1 MSAAYQRRFRC
12 RREWPASHQRLLIL
26 IRMPATKGGLEDV
39 VAANSAI
46 CDIIGPQGK
55 LTYRGIDI
63 HELARQSSFEETT
76 YLLWFGNLPTRQA
89 LQDFTAALARQRRL
103 PEPVLTLMKDFP
115 REATP
120 MDALRTTLSAL
131 AFYDPQ
137 AHDNGRDANI
147 AKAMRVTAQ
156 TATVVAAWEQLRRG
170 RAPVEPDTAGSHA
183 ENFLRMLFGAE
194 PDRLSARAMDLA
206 LILHADHELN
216 ASTFAARVTAA
227 TLADI
232 YSAIVSAIGALAGPL
247 HGGANEQVIKMLQKI
262 GEPARVE
269 SYISERLEAHQKIPG
284 FGHRVYRTEDPRATH
299 LREMSR
305 QLGEHTGNLRWYELS
320 RKVEEVVMEK
330 KHLYANVDF
339 YSASCYFTMGIP
351 IDMFTPV
358 FAVSR
363 VSGWTAHILEQYAD
377 NRLIRPR
384 AEYVGDKDVPYV
396 PVERRELAA
405 S

>member
-1 MSAAYQRRFRC
+1 M
-12 RREWPASHQRLLIL
+12 
-26 IRMPATKGGLEDV
+26 TKGGLEDV
-39 VAANSAI
+39 IAANSAI
-46 CDIIGPQGK
+46 SDIIGPQGK

-63 HELARQSSFEETT
+63 HDLARHSSFEETT
-76 YLLWFGNLPTRQA
+76 YLLWFGALPTREA
-89 LQDFTAALARQRRL
+89 LGEFSAELSSHRAL
-103 PEPVLTLMKDFP
+103 PPPVLTLMKDFP
-115 REATP
+115 RNATP
-120 MDALRTTLSAL
+120 MDALRTALSAL

-137 AHDNGRDANI
+137 AHDASSDANVD
-147 AKAMRVTAQ
+147 KAIRVTAQ
-156 TATVVAAWEQLRRG
+156 TATIVAAYEQIRRG
-170 RAPVEPDTAGSHA
+170 REPVEPDRAGSHA

-194 PDRLSARAMDLA
+194 PDPLYVRAMDLA

-227 TLADI
+227 TLADM
-232 YSAIVSAIGALAGPL
+232 YSAVVSAIGALAGPL
-247 HGGANEQVIKMLQKI
+247 HGGANEQVMKMLQKI
-262 GEPARVE
+262 GDPARVE
-269 SYISERLEAHQKIPG
+269 AYVTERLQAHQKISG

-299 LREMSR
+299 LRQMSR
-305 QLGEHTGNLRWYELS
+305 QLGEHVGNLRWYEIS
-320 RKVEEVVMEK
+320 RKVEEVVMQQ

-384 AEYVGDKDVPYV
+384 AEYVGLTDVAYV
-396 PVERRELAA
+396 PIDRRVRAA

>member
-1 MSAAYQRRFRC
+1 
-12 RREWPASHQRLLIL
+12 
-26 IRMPATKGGLEDV
+26 MPATKGGLEDV
-39 VAANSAI
+39 IAATSTI
-46 CDIIGPQGK
+46 CDIIGPEGK

-63 HELARQSSFEETT
+63 HDLARNSSFEETT
-76 YLLWFGNLPTRQA
+76 YLLWFGSLPTPEA
-89 LQDFTAALARQRRL
+89 LHEFSVELASHRALPPQ
-103 PEPVLTLMKDFP
+103 VLTLMKDFP
-115 REATP
+115 RTATP
-120 MDALRTTLSAL
+120 MDATRTALSAL
-131 AFYDPQ
+131 AFYDPE
-137 AHDNGRDANI
+137 AHDASHQANV

-156 TATVVAAWEQLRRG
+156 FATIVAAYEQIRRG
-170 RAPVEPDTAGSHA
+170 REPIEPDRSGSHA

-194 PDRLSARAMDLA
+194 PDALFVRAMDLA

-227 TLADI
+227 TLADM
-232 YSAIVSAIGALAGPL
+232 YSATVSAIGALAGPL
-247 HGGANEQVIKMLQKI
+247 HGGANEQVMKMLQTI
-262 GEPARVE
+262 GEPSRAEAFVTQA
-269 SYISERLEAHQKIPG
+269 LQAHQKISG

-299 LREMSR
+299 LRQMSKE
-305 QLGEHTGNLRWYELS
+305 LGEHIGNLRWYEIS
-320 RKVEEVVMEK
+320 RKVEEAVMAQ

-363 VSGWTAHILEQYAD
+363 VAGWTAHVLEQYAD

-384 AEYVGDKDVPYV
+384 AEYLGEKDVAYV
-396 PVERRELAA
+396 PIDRRPRAA

>member
-1 MSAAYQRRFRC
+1 MVKPAYRRL
-12 RREWPASHQRLLIL
+12 RLHIL
-26 IRMPATKGGLEDV
+26 ALMPATKGGLEDV

-46 CDIIGPQGK
+46 CDIIGPEGK

-63 HELARQSSFEETT
+63 HDLARHSSFEETT
-76 YLLWFGNLPTRQA
+76 YLLWFGNLPTGQA
-89 LQDFTAALARQRRL
+89 LEQFSAELASQRAL
-103 PEPVLTLMKDFP
+103 PEPVLTLIKDFP
-115 REATP
+115 REAKP
-120 MDALRTTLSAL
+120 MDALRTALSAL

-137 AHDNGRDANI
+137 AQDNSREANV

-156 TATVVAAWEQLRRG
+156 TATIVAAFEQIRRG
-170 RAPVEPDTAGSHA
+170 RRPVPPDAAGSHA
-183 ENFLRMLFGAE
+183 ENFLRMLFGSE
-194 PDRLSARAMDLA
+194 PDPLNVRAMDLA

-227 TLADI
+227 TLADV

-247 HGGANEQVIKMLQKI
+247 HGGANEQVMRMLQKI
-262 GEPARVE
+262 GEPSRVE
-269 SYISERLEAHQKIPG
+269 PYINERLQAHQKIPG

-305 QLGEHTGNLRWYELS
+305 QLGEQVGNLRWYELS
-320 RKVEEVVMEK
+320 RQLEELVMRE

-351 IDMFTPV
+351 TDLFTPV

-363 VSGWTAHILEQYAD
+363 VSGWSAHILEQYGD

-384 AEYVGDKDVPYV
+384 AEYVGEKNVAYV
-396 PVERRELAA
+396 AIDRRVRAA

>member
-1 MSAAYQRRFRC
+1 M
-12 RREWPASHQRLLIL
+12 
-26 IRMPATKGGLEDV
+26 ATTKAGLEDV
-39 VAANSAI
+39 IAANSAI
-46 CDIIGPQGK
+46 CDIIGAQGK

-63 HELARQSSFEETT
+63 HDLARNSSFEETT
-76 YLLWFGNLPTRQA
+76 FLLWFGSLPTPDA
-89 LQDFTAALARQRRL
+89 LLKFSAELASHRVL
-103 PEPVLTLMKDFP
+103 PTQVLTLMKDFP
-115 REATP
+115 RTATP
-120 MDALRTTLSAL
+120 MDALRTALSAL

-137 AHDNGRDANI
+137 AHDAAREANI

-156 TATVVAAWEQLRRG
+156 TATIVAAYEQIRRG
-170 RAPVEPDTAGSHA
+170 RRPVDPEPNGSHA
-183 ENFLRMLFGAE
+183 ENFLHMLFGAE
-194 PDRLSARAMDLA
+194 PDPLFIRAMDLA

-227 TLADI
+227 TLADM

-247 HGGANEQVIKMLQKI
+247 HGGANEQVMKMLQKI
-262 GEPARVE
+262 GEPSRVE
-269 SYISERLEAHQKIPG
+269 AYVTERLAAHQKIAG

-305 QLGEHTGNLRWYELS
+305 ELGEHIGNLRWYEIS
-320 RKVEEVVMEK
+320 RKLEEVVMQQ

-363 VSGWTAHILEQYAD
+363 IAGWAAHVLEQYVD

-384 AEYVGDKDVPYV
+384 AEYVGEKDVAYV
-396 PVERRELAA
+396 PIERRVKAA

>member
-1 MSAAYQRRFRC
+1 
-12 RREWPASHQRLLIL
+12 
-26 IRMPATKGGLEDV
+26 MPLTKGGLEDV
-39 VAANSAI
+39 IAATSAI

-63 HELARQSSFEETT
+63 HDLARNSSFEETT
-76 YLLWFGNLPTRQA
+76 YLLWFGSLPTKEA
-89 LQDFTAALARQRRL
+89 LHQFSAELASHRAL
-103 PEPVLTLMKDFP
+103 PTEVLTLMKDFP
-115 REATP
+115 RNATP
-120 MDALRTTLSAL
+120 MDALRTALSAL

-137 AHDNGRDANI
+137 AHDSSREANV
-147 AKAMRVTAQ
+147 AKALRVTAQ
-156 TATVVAAWEQLRRG
+156 IATIVAAYEQIRRG
-170 RAPVEPDTAGSHA
+170 REPIEPDRAGSHA

-194 PDRLSARAMDLA
+194 PDALFVRAMDLA

-227 TLADI
+227 TLADM
-232 YSAIVSAIGALAGPL
+232 YAAIVAAIGALSGPL
-247 HGGANEQVIKMLQKI
+247 HGGANEQVMKMLQKI
-262 GEPARVE
+262 GEPSRAEAFVRE
-269 SYISERLEAHQKIPG
+269 KLETHQKVPG

-305 QLGEHTGNLRWYELS
+305 ELGEHIGNLRWYEIS
-320 RKVEEVVMEK
+320 RKVEEAVMQQ

-363 VSGWTAHILEQYAD
+363 MAGWTAHVLEQYGD

-384 AEYVGDKDVPYV
+384 AEYVGETDVPYV
-396 PVERRELAA
+396 PLDRRVKAA

>member
-1 MSAAYQRRFRC
+1 
-12 RREWPASHQRLLIL
+12 
-26 IRMPATKGGLEDV
+26 MPALKGGLEDV
-39 VAANSAI
+39 VAANSSI

-63 HELARQSSFEETT
+63 HDLAEHSSFEETT
-76 YLLWFGNLPTRQA
+76 YLLWFGSLPTRQA
-89 LQDFTAALARQRRL
+89 LQEFGAELASHRAL
-103 PEPVLTLMKDFP
+103 PKPVLTLIKDFP
-115 REATP
+115 RDATP

-137 AHDNGRDANI
+137 AHGSSREANV

-156 TATVVAAWEQLRRG
+156 TATIVASYEQIRRG
-170 RAPVEPDTAGSHA
+170 REPVAPDKDGSHA

-194 PDRLSARAMDLA
+194 PDPLYVRVMDLA
-206 LILHADHELN
+206 LVLHADHELN

-227 TLADI
+227 TLADM

-247 HGGANEQVIKMLQKI
+247 HGGANEQVMKMLQKI
-262 GEPARVE
+262 GDPSRVE
-269 SYISERLEAHQKIPG
+269 AYISEQLQAHQKVPG

-305 QLGEHTGNLRWYELS
+305 RLGEHVGNLRWYEIS
-320 RKVEEVVMEK
+320 RKVEEVVMQQ
-330 KHLYANVDF
+330 KHLHANVDF
-339 YSASCYFTMGIP
+339 YSASCYFTMGMP

-384 AEYVGDKDVPYV
+384 AEYIGDKDVPYV
-396 PVERRELAA
+396 PLDRRVKAA

>member
-1 MSAAYQRRFRC
+1 
-12 RREWPASHQRLLIL
+12 
-26 IRMPATKGGLEDV
+26 MPATKGGLEDV

-63 HELARQSSFEETT
+63 HDLAEHSSFEETI
-76 YLLWFGNLPTRQA
+76 YLLWFGSLPTRQV
-89 LQDFTAALARQRRL
+89 LQEFSAELTSHRVL
-103 PEPVLTLMKDFP
+103 PQPVLTLMKDFP
-115 REATP
+115 RNATP
-120 MDALRTTLSAL
+120 MDALRTALSAL
-131 AFYDPQ
+131 SFYDSQ
-137 AHDNGRDANI
+137 AHDGSREANV

-156 TATVVAAWEQLRRG
+156 TATIVAAYEQIRRG
-170 RAPVEPDTAGSHA
+170 REPVPPDTAGSHA
-183 ENFLRMLFGAE
+183 ENFLRMLFGSE
-194 PDRLSARAMDLA
+194 PDQLYVRAMDLA
-206 LILHADHELN
+206 LVLHADHELN

-227 TLADI
+227 TLADM

-247 HGGANEQVIKMLQKI
+247 HGGANEQVMKMLQKI
-262 GEPARVE
+262 GEPSRVE
-269 SYISERLEAHQKIPG
+269 AYVTERLQAHQKISG

-299 LREMSR
+299 LRQMSR
-305 QLGEHTGNLRWYELS
+305 ELGEHVGNLRWYELS
-320 RKVEEVVMEK
+320 RRVEEVVMQQ

-351 IDMFTPV
+351 LDMFTPV

-363 VSGWTAHILEQYAD
+363 VAGWTAHILEQYGD

-384 AEYVGDKDVPYV
+384 AEYIGEKDVPYV
-396 PVERRELAA
+396 PLDRRVKAA

>member
-1 MSAAYQRRFRC
+1 
-12 RREWPASHQRLLIL
+12 
-26 IRMPATKGGLEDV
+26 MPTTKAGLEDII
-39 VAANSAI
+39 AANSAI
-46 CDIIGPQGK
+46 CDIIGSQGK

-63 HELARQSSFEETT
+63 HDLARNSSFEETT
-76 YLLWFGNLPTRQA
+76 YLLWFGSLPTRDA
-89 LQDFTAALARQRRL
+89 LHQFSAELASHRALPTQ
-103 PEPVLTLMKDFP
+103 VLTLMKDFP
-115 REATP
+115 RTATP

-131 AFYDPQ
+131 AFYDLQ
-137 AHDNGRDANI
+137 AHDSSHEANV

-156 TATVVAAWEQLRRG
+156 TATIVAAYEQIRRG
-170 RAPVEPDTAGSHA
+170 RRPIEPESDGSHA

-194 PDRLSARAMDLA
+194 PDPLFVRAMDLA

-227 TLADI
+227 TLADM

-247 HGGANEQVIKMLQKI
+247 HGGANEQVMKMLQKI
-262 GEPARVE
+262 GEPSRVE
-269 SYISERLEAHQKIPG
+269 AYVTERLAAHQKISG

-305 QLGEHTGNLRWYELS
+305 ELGEHIGNLRWYEIS
-320 RKVEEVVMEK
+320 RKLEEVVMQQ

-363 VSGWTAHILEQYAD
+363 VAGWAAHVLEQYAD

-384 AEYVGDKDVPYV
+384 AEYVGETDVAYV
-396 PVERRELAA
+396 PIDRRVKAA

>member
-1 MSAAYQRRFRC
+1 
-12 RREWPASHQRLLIL
+12 
-26 IRMPATKGGLEDV
+26 MPMTKGGLEDV
-39 VAANSAI
+39 IAANSAI
-46 CDIIGPQGK
+46 SDIIGPQGK

-63 HELARQSSFEETT
+63 HDLARHSSFEETT
-76 YLLWFGNLPTRQA
+76 YLLWFGTLPTGEA
-89 LQDFTAALARQRRL
+89 LSEFSAELASHRALPQ
-103 PEPVLTLMKDFP
+103 PVLTLMTDFP
-115 REATP
+115 RNATP
-120 MDALRTTLSAL
+120 MDALRTALSAL

-137 AHDNGRDANI
+137 AHDASHDANV

-156 TATVVAAWEQLRRG
+156 TATIVAAYEQIRRG
-170 RAPVEPDTAGSHA
+170 REPVEPDADGSHA

-194 PDRLSARAMDLA
+194 PDPLYVRAMDLA

-227 TLADI
+227 TLADM

-247 HGGANEQVIKMLQKI
+247 HGGANEQVMKMLQKI
-262 GEPARVE
+262 GEPGRVE
-269 SYISERLEAHQKIPG
+269 AYVSERLAAHQKISG

-305 QLGEHTGNLRWYELS
+305 ELGEHIGNLRWYEIS
-320 RKVEEVVMEK
+320 RRVEEVVMQQ

-363 VSGWTAHILEQYAD
+363 VSGWTAHVLEQYAD

-384 AEYVGDKDVPYV
+384 AEYVGEKDVPYV
-396 PVERRELAA
+396 PVERRVKAA

>member
-1 MSAAYQRRFRC
+1 
-12 RREWPASHQRLLIL
+12 
-26 IRMPATKGGLEDV
+26 MPATKGGLEDV

-46 CDIIGPQGK
+46 SDIIGPQGK

-63 HELARQSSFEETT
+63 HDLAKHSSFEETT
-76 YLLWFGNLPTRQA
+76 YLLWFGSLPTREA
-89 LQDFTAALARQRRL
+89 LHQFSSELASHRALPTQ
-103 PEPVLTLMKDFP
+103 VLTVMKDFP
-115 REATP
+115 RNATP
-120 MDALRTTLSAL
+120 MDALRTALSAL

-137 AHDNGRDANI
+137 AHDSSRDANI
-147 AKAMRVTAQ
+147 AKAMKVTAQ
-156 TATVVAAWEQLRRG
+156 TATIVAAYEQIRRG
-170 RAPVEPDTAGSHA
+170 RQPVPPDADGSHA

-194 PDRLSARAMDLA
+194 PEPLYVRAMDLA

-227 TLADI
+227 TLADM

-247 HGGANEQVIKMLQKI
+247 HGGANEQVMKMLQAI
-262 GEPARVE
+262 GEPSRVE
-269 SYISERLEAHQKIPG
+269 SYVSERLQAHQKIPG

-305 QLGEHTGNLRWYELS
+305 ELGQKIGNLRWYEIS
-320 RKVEEVVMEK
+320 RKVEEVVMAQ

-363 VSGWTAHILEQYAD
+363 VSGWTAHVLEQYAD

-396 PVERRELAA
+396 PLEQRVKVA

>member
-1 MSAAYQRRFRC
+1 
-12 RREWPASHQRLLIL
+12 
-26 IRMPATKGGLEDV
+26 MPATKGGLEDV
-39 VAANSAI
+39 IAANSAI

-63 HELARQSSFEETT
+63 HDLARNSSFEETT
-76 YLLWFGNLPTRQA
+76 YLLWFGSLPTKEA
-89 LQDFTAALARQRRL
+89 LHQFSAELASHRALPA
-103 PEPVLTLMKDFP
+103 EVLTLMKDFP
-115 REATP
+115 RIAAP
-120 MDALRTTLSAL
+120 MDALRTALSAL
-131 AFYDPQ
+131 AFYDAQ
-137 AHDNGRDANI
+137 AHDASREANV
-147 AKAMRVTAQ
+147 AKALRVTAQ
-156 TATVVAAWEQLRRG
+156 IATIVAGYEQIRRG
-170 RAPVEPDTAGSHA
+170 REPIEPDRGGSHA

-194 PDRLSARAMDLA
+194 PDPLFVRAMDLA

-227 TLADI
+227 TLADM
-232 YSAIVSAIGALAGPL
+232 YAAIVAAIGALSGPL
-247 HGGANEQVIKMLQKI
+247 HGGANEQVMKMLQKI
-262 GEPARVE
+262 GEPSRAEAFVRE
-269 SYISERLEAHQKIPG
+269 KLEAHQKIPG

-305 QLGEHTGNLRWYELS
+305 ELGEHIGNLRWYEIS
-320 RKVEEVVMEK
+320 RTVEEAVMQQ

-363 VSGWTAHILEQYAD
+363 MAGWTAHVLEQYGD

-384 AEYVGDKDVPYV
+384 AEYVGETDVPYV
-396 PVERRELAA
+396 PIDRRVKVA

>member
-1 MSAAYQRRFRC
+1 
-12 RREWPASHQRLLIL
+12 
-26 IRMPATKGGLEDV
+26 MPMTKGGLEDV
-39 VAANSAI
+39 IAANSAI
-46 CDIIGPQGK
+46 SDIIGPQGK

-63 HELARQSSFEETT
+63 HDLARHSSFEETT
-76 YLLWFGNLPTRQA
+76 YLLWFGALPTREA
-89 LQDFTAALARQRRL
+89 LSDFSAQLASHRALPQ
-103 PEPVLTLMKDFP
+103 PVLTLMKDFP
-115 REATP
+115 RNATP
-120 MDALRTTLSAL
+120 MDALRTALSAL

-137 AHDNGRDANI
+137 AHDASHDANV

-156 TATVVAAWEQLRRG
+156 TATIVAAFEQIRRG
-170 RAPVEPDTAGSHA
+170 REPVEPDADGSHA

-194 PDRLSARAMDLA
+194 PDPLYVRAMDLA

-227 TLADI
+227 TLADM

-247 HGGANEQVIKMLQKI
+247 HGGANEQVMKMLQKI
-262 GEPARVE
+262 GEPGRVE
-269 SYISERLEAHQKIPG
+269 AYVTERLAAHQKISG

-305 QLGEHTGNLRWYELS
+305 QLGEHVGNLRWYEIS
-320 RKVEEVVMEK
+320 RRVEEVVMEQ

-363 VSGWTAHILEQYAD
+363 VSGWTAHVLEQYAD

-384 AEYVGDKDVPYV
+384 AEYIGDKDVPYL
-396 PVERRELAA
+396 PIDRRVKAA

>member
-1 MSAAYQRRFRC
+1 
-12 RREWPASHQRLLIL
+12 
-26 IRMPATKGGLEDV
+26 MPVSKGGLEDV
-39 VAANSAI
+39 IAANSAI

-63 HELARQSSFEETT
+63 HDLARNSSFEETT
-76 YLLWFGNLPTRQA
+76 YLLWFGSLPTKE
-89 LQDFTAALARQRRL
+89 ALAQFSAELASHRSL
-103 PEPVLTLMKDFP
+103 PTQILTLMKDFP
-115 REATP
+115 RSATP
-120 MDALRTTLSAL
+120 MDALRTALSAL
-131 AFYDPQ
+131 AFYDVQ
-137 AHDNGRDANI
+137 AHDASREANV
-147 AKAMRVTAQ
+147 AKAVRVTAQ
-156 TATVVAAWEQLRRG
+156 IATIVGAYEQIRRG
-170 RAPVEPDTAGSHA
+170 RPPVDPEKSGGHA

-194 PDRLSARAMDLA
+194 PDTLFVRAMDLA

-227 TLADI
+227 TLADM
-232 YSAIVSAIGALAGPL
+232 YGAIVAAIGALAGPL
-247 HGGANEQVIKMLQKI
+247 HGGANEQVMKMLQSI
-262 GEPARVE
+262 GEPSRAAAYVA
-269 SYISERLEAHQKIPG
+269 ERLGAHQKIPG

-299 LREMSR
+299 LRQTSR
-305 QLGEHTGNLRWYELS
+305 ELGEHIGNLRWYEIS
-320 RKVEEVVMEK
+320 RNVEEAVMQQ

-363 VSGWTAHILEQYAD
+363 IAGWTAHVLEQYGD

-384 AEYVGDKDVPYV
+384 AEYVGEKDVPYL
-396 PVERRELAA
+396 PIDRRARAA